1 MYSIYFSVTKNHT
14 TYVTE
19 ASAVLIQ
26 YILDKLKRAT
36 ITETKLLLPALKSL
50 ALGQCDEPDNELTLL
65 MSLLKNST
73 LPEHQKAVVAGSFYK
88 NL

>member
-1 MYSIYFSVTKNHT
+1 MNKLEFIFIVTKNHT

-26 YILDKLKRAT
+26 YILSKLNRAT
-36 ITETKLLLPALKSL
+36 ITESKLLLPALKSL
-50 ALGQCDEPDNELTLL
+50 ALGHCDEQENDLTLL

-73 LPEHQKAVVAGSFYK
+73 LPEHQKAVVAG
-88 NL
+88 L